1 MFTCVVLLTVLAVPT
16 DCHKILVYIPQMGH
30 SHMNFLGHLA
40 DTLVRAGHDVVVYT
54 PEYDTR
60 IKTNGTKLARV
71 IRRSSKFTLPPDS
84 NHLNDNAWI
93 RDGDDIS
100 EVYYFTLPPDSNHLN
115 DNAWIRDGDD
125 ISEVYYKPC
134 GVADS
139 LSDEKLLAQLRAEKF
154 DVGISEVI
162 SSCGFGIFEKI
173 GLKKYIAAF
182 ATNLLPISTEPFGID
197 NNPSYVPGWIFS
209 TSSKKTI
216 AKSTFIF
223 VNADEFVEFP
233 RPITHKIVYVGGIA
247 VDPPKPLD
255 GELRKAMDAAV
266 GGAVLLSFGSI
277 AQSSK
282 MTPAMKKAFVEA
294 FRSFPKIQ
302 FIWKYEIDDDIAED
316 IPNVM
321 KRKWIPQN
329 DLLGHP
335 NMRAFVSHGGMN
347 SLTESV
353 RAGVPIVCIPLFGD
367 QMRNA
372 KMVEKRGVAV
382 VLEKHNLTANAI
394 LWAFTTVLTDQSFLE
409 SSRRLA
415 KMIAKKPFPVDERV
429 VKYTEFAIEFGQVNN
444 LDSAARKLNFSQY
457 YLIDIIVPLLLILL
471 FFIYIVAWIIIYV
484 FRRFFNS
491 ISKSK
496 LD

>member
-1 MFTCVVLLTVLAVPT
+1 
-16 DCHKILVYIPQMGH
+16 MGH

-100 EVYYFTLPPDSNHLN
+100 EVYYM
-115 DNAWIRDGDD
+115 
-125 ISEVYYKPC
+125 ISRISSIQQTICE
-134 GVADS
+134 DS

-197 NNPSYVPGWIFS
+197 NNPSYVPATFARTSDSMNYCERVENFVS
-209 TSSKKTI
+209 TLITYVIGRVMKRKVVDKAFHKYIRPNFDVHKTI